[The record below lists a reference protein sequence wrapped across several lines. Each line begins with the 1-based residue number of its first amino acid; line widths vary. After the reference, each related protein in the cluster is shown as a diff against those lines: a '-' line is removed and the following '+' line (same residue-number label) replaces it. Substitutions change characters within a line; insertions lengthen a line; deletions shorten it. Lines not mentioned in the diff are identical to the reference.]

1 MITVGKNTD
10 NKALYGTVKFLCD
23 YQSDVANLPNNR
35 KPGSTAYV
43 IKNGNRNTLK
53 SNKEWELQPAG
64 VGGGGLPTEDNT
76 IIYDGGEVTL
86 DDPVDTIVY
95 DGGLIG

>member
-43 IKNGNRNTLK
+43 IENGNRYILN
-53 SNKEWELQPAG
+53 SNKEWVL
-64 VGGGGLPTEDNT
+64 
-76 IIYDGGEVTL
+76 
-86 DDPVDTIVY
+86 
-95 DGGLIG
+95 